1 MMTEMLVEMA
11 KDLVLA
17 QIAAHQVTS
26 ENITAVLASTHQTL
40 CQLHSAEAV
49 GEGLGLQPRAAPAEA
64 TDWKRS
70 ITKHAVTCLEC
81 GATFKQLAPR
91 HLQQH
96 DLDPRSYRDKYGI
109 PRSQALAARAS
120 TARRKQLAMA
130 IRPWERAQGARQAAK
145 PAQKSGSDIK
155 GSQAKAP
162 AVAGGRRKQA
172 STKP

>member
-1 MMTEMLVEMA
+1 MT

-17 QIAAHQVTS
+17 QIAAHQVTA
-26 ENITAVLASTHQTL
+26 ENLAAVLRSTHQTL
-40 CQLHSAEAV
+40 CQLHSNEAV
-49 GEGLGLQPRAAPAEA
+49 GEGIGLQPRSAPAEA

-109 PRSQALAARAS
+109 PRRQALAARAS

-130 IRPWERAQGARQAAK
+130 IRPWEKAPGARQAAK
-145 PAQKSGSDIK
+145 PAQKSGSGTK

-162 AVAGGRRKQA
+162 AAAGGRRKRA
-172 STKP
+172 NTKP